1 MQSFQ
6 KHTQNANNWQRFKSD
21 SIMKSIQ
28 KCHTKKQTKP
38 SNFSLIGKT
47 RLTNFRVAEV
57 EGTISFKPNRYI
69 YKCKYIYELMCFIG
83 GSSTSKLF

>member
-28 KCHTKKQTKP
+28 KCHTKTDK
-38 SNFSLIGKT
+38 SLPI
-47 RLTNFRVAEV
+47 FR
-57 EGTISFKPNRYI
+57 
-69 YKCKYIYELMCFIG
+69 
-83 GSSTSKLF
+83 